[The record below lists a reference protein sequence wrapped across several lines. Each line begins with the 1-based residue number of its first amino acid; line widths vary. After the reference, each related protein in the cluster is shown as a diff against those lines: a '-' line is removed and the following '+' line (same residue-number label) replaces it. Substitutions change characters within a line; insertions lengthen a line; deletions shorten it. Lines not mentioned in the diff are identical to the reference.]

1 MSVQDRSRGRN
12 GQNIYDESVHLARQ
26 ALSEGKLGP
35 RDVKFGRPRL
45 GSKDKWIRE
54 MSTIMPRA
62 SMSAGE
68 YENWVSDR
76 KAEGWTDW
84 KSNSPM
90 SSEDLKQIK
99 QARRKK

>member
-1 MSVQDRSRGRN
+1 MSVPDRSRNRN
-12 GQNIYDESVHLARQ
+12 ATNIYDESVHLARQ
-26 ALSEGKLGP
+26 AVSEGKLGP

-45 GSKDKWIRE
+45 GSKDNWIRG
-54 MSTIMPRA
+54 MSTIMPR
-62 SMSAGE
+62 SNMSADE

-84 KSNSPM
+84 KAEKPM
-90 SSEDLKQIK
+90 SSEDLKQMK